1 MAFDNGVIDLRS
13 DTVTRPTPEMR
24 TAMADAKVGDDVY
37 GDDPTVNELQDLAA
51 ELTGKDAGLFVPSG
65 TMANLIA
72 VLAHCQRGDEAVM
85 GNLGHTFLHEV
96 GGISALGGVFASII
110 PNQKDGTLLLEDIRG
125 AYREE
130 DIHHPES
137 RLMIIENTQN
147 ACGGI
152 PLSVEYMSSVG
163 DLVHSLGIKMHVDG
177 ARIFNAAITLRTTAV
192 KLAES
197 ADSIMFCLSKGLC
210 APVGSVLCGSAEFIS
225 RSRKIRKQLGGGMR
239 QAGIIAASGLV
250 ALRSM
255 IDRLE
260 EDHVRAQ
267 KIADGLSGIPGI
279 DFHKGMPQTNMVF
292 IQLNQ
297 HARIKPKDFC
307 GYFSDKDIHFSDS
320 GPEQFRLV
328 THYWV
333 DDDDVTRII
342 RTFKEAMGQGILHD
356 EM

>member
-13 DTVTRPTPEMR
+13 DTVTQPTLEMR
-24 TAMADAKVGDDVY
+24 QAMANAKVGDDVY
-37 GDDPTVNELQDLAA
+37 GDDPTVNELQEFAA
-51 ELTGKDAGLFVPSG
+51 ELTGKEAGLFVPSG

-110 PNQKDGTLLLEDIRG
+110 PNQKDGTLSLEDIRS

-137 RLMIIENTQN
+137 RLVIIENTQN

-152 PLSVEYMSSVG
+152 PLSAKYMRSVG
-163 DLVHSLGIKMHVDG
+163 NLAHDLGIKMHVDG
-177 ARIFNAAITLRTTAV
+177 ARIFNAAIALNTSADELV
-192 KLAES
+192 EP

-210 APVGSVLCGSAEFIS
+210 APVGSVLCGSEEFIS

-239 QAGIIAASGLV
+239 QAGVLAAAGLV
-250 ALRSM
+250 ALRTM
-255 IDRLE
+255 VNRLE
-260 EDHVRAQ
+260 EDHMRAR
-267 KIADGLSGIPGI
+267 KIANGLKDIPGLH
-279 DFHKGMPQTNMVF
+279 FHKGFPLTNMVF

-297 HARIKPKDFC
+297 DARIKSTDLCK
-307 GYFSDKDIHFSDS
+307 YFAGKGILFSGS
-320 GPEQFRLV
+320 GPDQFRLV
-328 THYWV
+328 THYWI
-333 DDDDVTRII
+333 DDADVERII
-342 RTFKEAMGQGILHD
+342 SSFKDALG
-356 EM
+356 